1 MIVSPQERKDLIKKT
16 YTLKFIKEGSGYKVC
31 KDKILLGLFLSKITV
46 NDTLKKGDYKGYA
59 IEVYKFTSYIPYLF
73 AIVDKVNSVPICHCI
88 PLIKDNEISLYSLID
103 YMHPSGRRVV
113 KASIK
118 LPEVKVQESIHIDD
132 SNSAKELV
140 ELQKIKNKND
150 RELMIS
156 TNKSP
161 VDVNY
166 NPGFRDCGVDHMRFD
181 CIQSLTQIK
190 KDILKSKLGQRISN
204 NISTI
209 DLMVLKGIGCKNS
222 TSVLTNEG
230 ETITTV
236 DIDDTIC
243 LAVKDLSNDDILL
256 LPLMSIPDSQ
266 VKKELICILGL
277 RPITKLNV
285 KRIKVKDSNIDMK
298 KELPGVL
305 SELSSFD

>member
-1 MIVSPQERKDLIKKT
+1 
-16 YTLKFIKEGSGYKVC
+16 
-31 KDKILLGLFLSKITV
+31 
-46 NDTLKKGDYKGYA
+46 
-59 IEVYKFTSYIPYLF
+59 
-73 AIVDKVNSVPICHCI
+73 
-88 PLIKDNEISLYSLID
+88 
-103 YMHPSGRRVV
+103 
-113 KASIK
+113 
-118 LPEVKVQESIHIDD
+118 
-132 SNSAKELV
+132 
-140 ELQKIKNKND
+140 
-150 RELMIS
+150 MIS

-277 RPITKLNV
+277 KY
-285 KRIKVKDSNIDMK
+285 IKK
-298 KELPGVL
+298 
-305 SELSSFD
+305 